1 MPTSPKPTQTRVTRR
16 KLTRPRVISAALK
29 LADRAGVEALSM
41 RTLAK
46 ELGVEAM
53 SLYTH
58 VGSKGDLLGLICD
71 RLMEELPHPNPDLP
85 PRARLV
91 RYFTAFR
98 AIGHRHPHT
107 FPLLVLLPQRM
118 ESASKPTEVVLR
130 ALTELGVPAGQRV
143 MAQRTLLSYVR
154 GYTMWEIG
162 GFATGRRV
170 RPGSKPVRGVRD
182 ELKSLDPEEFRM
194 VYQHIGDFMK
204 ADPSEHFLEGLDI
217 ILDGLIRPKAR

>member
-1 MPTSPKPTQTRVTRR
+1 MPTAGKSPKKRAPRR
-16 KLTRPRVISAALK
+16 KLTRTRVISAALK
-29 LADRAGVEALSM
+29 LADRGGVEGLSM

-71 RLMEELPHPNPDLP
+71 RLMAELPPPDPDHP
-85 PRARLV
+85 PRARLI
-91 RYFTAFR
+91 RFLTAFR
-98 AIGHRHPHT
+98 DIGHRHPHT
-107 FPLLVLLPQRM
+107 FPLLVLLPQRI
-118 ESASKPTEVVLR
+118 ESASRPTEVALR

-162 GFATGRRV
+162 GFATGRRL

-182 ELKSLDPEEFRM
+182 ELKSLDPEQFRM
-194 VYQHIGDFMK
+194 VYQHIGDFMTG
-204 ADPSEHFLEGLDI
+204 DPDQHFLEGLDI
-217 ILDGLIRPKAR
+217 ILDGLLRLKGR